1 MGEVARCNPDLGEL
15 AYAGKHLQ
23 MRTALHPGA
32 YNRQHAGVRA
42 GQKPGREGSRTSR
55 AQRSDVGPVHDRERG
70 ARLGIEQANEGLV
83 PRDDKSLIAMKDG
96 DQLDGDF
103 SPMLVG
109 RHGEQK
115 PGVGDGDLIAFRSSN
130 EAVTERLESLSQCV
144 QERVRVQQSLD
155 LRFIEHQDVHNHP
168 PSFSSTKSA
177 SSRICASAGTYT
189 PPYSNAFEGILSCVI
204 SHTSQSC
211 RLTISKI
218 STASIG
224 SKPGQLITSG
234 SKSQSQVTRVR
245 SGPCGCSVWTTT

>member
-55 AQRSDVGPVHDRERG
+55 AQRSNIGPVHDREG
-70 ARLGIEQANEGLV
+70 GTSLGIEQADEGLV
-83 PRDDKSLIAMKDG
+83 PRDAELFVAVKDG

-103 SPMLVG
+103 STMLVG

-115 PGVGDGDLIAFRSSN
+115 PAAGDRDLIAFRSSD
-130 EAVTERLESLSQCV
+130 EAITERSESLSQCV

-155 LRFIEHQDVHNHP
+155 L
-168 PSFSSTKSA
+168 
-177 SSRICASAGTYT
+177 
-189 PPYSNAFEGILSCVI
+189 
-204 SHTSQSC
+204 
-211 RLTISKI
+211 
-218 STASIG
+218 
-224 SKPGQLITSG
+224 
-234 SKSQSQVTRVR
+234 
-245 SGPCGCSVWTTT
+245 